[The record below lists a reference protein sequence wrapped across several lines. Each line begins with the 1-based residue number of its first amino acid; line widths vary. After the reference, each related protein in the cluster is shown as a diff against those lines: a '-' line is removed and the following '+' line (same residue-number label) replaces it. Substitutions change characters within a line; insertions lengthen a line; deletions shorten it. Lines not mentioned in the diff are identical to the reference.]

1 MRKLQL
7 HILALLLMAVPAL
20 AQDNGV
26 QLPYQLV
33 QTRICEL
40 WNKPLLSDKRP
51 IIAIIDTGV
60 ETDHPDLLGNIWT
73 NYAELNGTPG
83 VDDDN
88 NGYIDDYNGWNFS
101 SDTNDITD
109 TSGHGTI
116 CSAIAAGSGKINPQ
130 ALGANPNALIMPLK
144 VNGGYKNF
152 SNDDII
158 AAINYAINNG
168 ADVISMSF
176 GTTSHS
182 AALHNACMQA
192 SQKAVLVSSAG
203 NESAEISESF
213 QLPAAY
219 PEVIAVE
226 ASDRAFNLCRY
237 SDYDNDG
244 PHFATQHNDTI
255 QYNYELRAPGDSIFS
270 ATCNS
275 DYTISSGTSMAGAL
289 VAGAVSRLIMVKDY
303 KSSNGNINIAQLKA
317 DLIASR
323 HTNNDVV
330 DFLAAYNN
338 TKAITAPAVTL
349 TPRNVEAYAGL
360 SVHLTPLLQNIG
372 ESTTKVTLHYSCLDN
387 NDAQYLTLPND
398 DTIYGPIANGIVRL
412 TPVNI
417 GISSNCPHDKRLRVM
432 VTATTDQGQTA
443 NDILTISAIN
453 TVGIHYPYNLEQSSS
468 QTVYNL
474 SGQRVTPNYSGIVII
489 NGKKYVR

>member
-109 TSGHGTI
+109 TNGHGTI

-152 SNDDII
+152 SNDDIPGG
-158 AAINYAINNG
+158 AQYLDAIG
-168 ADVISMSF
+168 K
-176 GTTSHS
+176 
-182 AALHNACMQA
+182 ALT
-192 SQKAVLVSSAG
+192 
-203 NESAEISESF
+203 E
-213 QLPAAY
+213 
-219 PEVIAVE
+219 
-226 ASDRAFNLCRY
+226 NL
-237 SDYDNDG
+237 
-244 PHFATQHNDTI
+244 
-255 QYNYELRAPGDSIFS
+255 
-270 ATCNS
+270 
-275 DYTISSGTSMAGAL
+275 
-289 VAGAVSRLIMVKDY
+289 RLHIEHRKFVDDK
-303 KSSNGNINIAQLKA
+303 
-317 DLIASR
+317 SR
-323 HTNNDVV
+323 HLTIEPYCIKSKERRWYL
-330 DFLAAYNN
+330 LA
-338 TKAITAPAVTL
+338 
-349 TPRNVEAYAGL
+349 RNVETGEMRTYALDRML
-360 SVHLTPLLQNIG
+360 SLELTEEHFTPDSSIDLNKYYSNCIG
-372 ESTTKVTLHYSCLDN
+372 VYTNNTSFTEVVIRVTEFQAKYLH
-387 NDAQYLTLPND
+387 TLP
-398 DTIYGPIANGIVRL
+398 L
-412 TPVNI
+412 
-417 GISSNCPHDKRLRVM
+417 H
-432 VTATTDQGQTA
+432 
-443 NDILTISAIN
+443 
-453 TVGIHYPYNLEQSSS
+453 SS
-468 QTVYNL
+468 QREISPCVFKY
-474 SGQRVTPNYSGIVII
+474 QVDVTPDLINEILKMGANAEVLEPLSLRETVMGVIEKMNGNYCKEMI
-489 NGKKYVR
+489 YL